1 DWANPQV
8 RPHMQLYPVFT
19 SKICETCHTAK
30 VVQGIKPELQVP
42 MWADGH
48 THYLLGEL
56 SQLSNRQLVIPVRWF
71 KLTDNGPVYSEEIP
85 VTHDSIAQVNLVH
98 ADRSLVRFVTT
109 SLKHNWFSLCDN
121 GLVSTLQ
128 VSTEITQGRQMHTCY
143 IKAWGDDVSGN
154 RSKQYNEHRNIY
166 FAHANLPQKKLS
178 QKFFVR
184 FCSMFPHASIGEQF
198 DTLMVDN
205 VTNKWHTAYDC
216 MTSEDIVFRIL
227 PVFLSADNPQQSELC
242 SHVGLKGNYW
252 CRVCHLGGTQQ
263 ETETDQIYQQ
273 HFEPGVPRTSEG
285 TKLAVTQQ
293 IKVAA
298 LGVQEQVT
306 VLQRQTGVK
315 DKLAEF
321 WIQALITKARHL
333 QQICIYNK
341 DIRDHRLQTKG
352 NKNRAGHHY
361 NSLFDVK
368 TLDVHQDTPVELLH
382 TYLLGQDKYIW
393 HLTNIAWTPA
403 PCQVFAVR
411 LEASSI
417 DGLTI
422 PPIRASYMIQ
432 YRNSLIG
439 KHFKT
444 LQQLAVFRLDTA
456 LVPPL
461 VQDLWKATDKLRALL
476 EWDEIDKMNLYL
488 ADLEILIANVL
499 DIWTLIDPK
508 QIFIKAKLHILL
520 HIVENVRQHG
530 PAILF
535 ATEIFECFNAIFHMS
550 SVLSNHLAPSR
561 DIAWSCAD
569 LERFKHIVSR
579 GSWVSNKQDHVAAG
593 SNVKEFFA
601 DPHLQRQLGY
611 APQERL
617 EPGAAKCPRKNQCA
631 SLIQRDTCMMG
642 SIMNIGHDSTWFR
655 CSTVV
660 TQKQD
665 VCQIGSWVFVNH
677 NVRFSWIFTI
687 ISQVVEILMD
697 ANQGHCVKQ
706 NLVVIDKF
714 LLLNSKH
721 PHFNMPEIIRPPTP
735 RMHTILAME
744 LLFIVNVQHNY
755 FDSGCHASGQQ
766 FCVQERLKTTTE
778 ESYIEHTNT
787 NKYILN
793 LHALHNAIIIRQT
806 LPHHL
811 TAPTMYLKN

>member
-1 DWANPQV
+1 
-8 RPHMQLYPVFT
+8 MQLYPVFT

-98 ADRSLVRFVTT
+98 ADRSLVRTIGLAFVIMAL
-109 SLKHNWFSLCDN
+109 SQPYKS
-121 GLVSTLQ
+121 Q
-128 VSTEITQGRQMHTCY
+128 Q
-143 IKAWGDDVSGN
+143 AWGDDVSGN

-178 QKFFVR
+178 QKFFLIIPSNLNYVLMWGSKATTGVESVTWAAHSKKQKQIKFTNNILNNE
-184 FCSMFPHASIGEQF
+184 FCFIIF
-198 DTLMVDN
+198 
-205 VTNKWHTAYDC
+205 
-216 MTSEDIVFRIL
+216 
-227 PVFLSADNPQQSELC
+227 
-242 SHVGLKGNYW
+242 
-252 CRVCHLGGTQQ
+252 TQ
-263 ETETDQIYQQ
+263 
-273 HFEPGVPRTSEG
+273 PGVPRTSEG

-321 WIQALITKARHL
+321 WIQALITKAPYLHYMVQNRNYELVITITPSLMSKHL
-333 QQICIYNK
+333 MYIKIHPLNYYIPIYW
-341 DIRDHRLQTKG
+341 D
-352 NKNRAGHHY
+352 
-361 NSLFDVK
+361 K
-368 TLDVHQDTPVELLH
+368 TM
-382 TYLLGQDKYIW
+382 
-393 HLTNIAWTPA
+393 
-403 PCQVFAVR
+403 R

-488 ADLEILIANVL
+488 DQADLEILIANVL

-593 SNVKEFFA
+593 SNDMLPKKGLSLELQNVHAKINV
-601 DPHLQRQLGY
+601 PH
-611 APQERL
+611 
-617 EPGAAKCPRKNQCA
+617 
-631 SLIQRDTCMMG
+631 
-642 SIMNIGHDSTWFR
+642 
-655 CSTVV
+655 
-660 TQKQD
+660 
-665 VCQIGSWVFVNH
+665 
-677 NVRFSWIFTI
+677 
-687 ISQVVEILMD
+687 
-697 ANQGHCVKQ
+697 
-706 NLVVIDKF
+706 
-714 LLLNSKH
+714 
-721 PHFNMPEIIRPPTP
+721 
-735 RMHTILAME
+735 
-744 LLFIVNVQHNY
+744 
-755 FDSGCHASGQQ
+755 
-766 FCVQERLKTTTE
+766 
-778 ESYIEHTNT
+778 
-787 NKYILN
+787 
-793 LHALHNAIIIRQT
+793 
-806 LPHHL
+806 
-811 TAPTMYLKN
+811 